1 MTARRAR
8 ACALLLATVLLGL
21 ASPAFSCGPFFPQAV
36 FTFTR
41 HPDLPLENFL
51 RGQLGIVLPTY
62 SRSYLYLSYRYL
74 AGKPFSP
81 EQFAAL
87 EGVWIRRRPSDVS
100 GALQKAPK
108 PPNWIKLW
116 VEARKKIP
124 GLDTSAPTP
133 LGVHN
138 PLGAYRSERIGTTYI
153 GYYNCLS
160 DAFRTAVH
168 TLEERVGRFGADSA
182 AVNSWVQAQ
191 DRVFANCSGGGNGL
205 EKQQFLPLKASAEDS
220 PLIRADRAY
229 QMGAA
234 HFYAGNF
241 ETAGKVF
248 EEIAH
253 DPDSPWSWLAPLLVA
268 RSLIRQATVYT
279 EPGKP
284 DLALLAKA
292 ETQLQ
297 KVLADNSLR
306 RTHPSA
312 RRLLGYVQLRLRPNQ
327 RICQLREA
335 LLEGTSPGT
344 LRQDLTDYLALLG
357 KWPAGGGR
365 GNRMPLA
372 ELRAEDELA
381 DWMLTFQRQTSSARD
396 HAMKKWHETGSLPWL
411 VAAISKAQAGGPKL
425 AALLEAAGTIP
436 RNSSA
441 FPTIAFHRARLLAAS
456 GEAARARIA
465 LEQMLAKDMS
475 LPRSSINLVLALQ
488 MKLARNLD
496 ELLRGARRVPARVG
510 WNHFGR
516 VIAEQPAD
524 RRGRQPRPQPR
535 WLFDA
540 DAARIFTERMP
551 LRLLLQASG
560 SKSLPP
566 NLRREVALATW
577 VRCVLLD
584 REEVCREVVPILEQ
598 LAPEL
603 KGDLQKYVSSPN
615 SPARRFAAVFTIL
628 RFPGLHL
635 YVGAGPARRTPLA
648 RIDNLRENW
657 WCRLAP
663 AQRGSR
669 IYMGYR
675 HYRMDTTFHMP
686 LKMLYPSHELDYPA
700 FLSLAQKAEA
710 AREWEQLSALETA
723 PSHLG
728 RLVLE
733 WAKNHPDDPRVPQA
747 LHLTVKA
754 TRYGCV
760 DQQTGHYSKAAFQF
774 LHRKYPHSSWAKK
787 TKYWYRF

>member
-1 MTARRAR
+1 MAVRRAR

-21 ASPAFSCGPFFPQAV
+21 ASPAFPCGPFFPQAV

-62 SRSYLYLSYRYL
+62 SRSHLYLSYRYL

-81 EQFAAL
+81 EQLAAL

-124 GLDTSAPTP
+124 GLDTSAPAP

-168 TLEERVGRFGADSA
+168 TLEERVGRFGVDSA

-205 EKQQFLPLKASAEDS
+205 EKQQFLPLNASAEDS

-241 ETAGKVF
+241 EIAGKVF

-284 DLALLAKA
+284 DRAFLVQA

-312 RRLLGYVQLRLRPNQ
+312 RRLLSYVQLRLRPNQ

-335 LLEGTSPGT
+335 LLEGTSPGP
-344 LRQDLTDYLALLG
+344 LRQDLTDYLALLA

-381 DWMLTFQRQTSSARD
+381 DWMLTFQRQTPSARD
-396 HAMKKWHETGSLPWL
+396 GFAAVASCSHFQGAGRRPQARGALGGGGNNSPEFVRFSHHCLPQGTSVGRFWRSRAGADSAGADAGERR
-411 VAAISKAQAGGPKL
+411 VAAPLLHQPGPRAANEAGPEPGRVAWKRTARSYSSWLESLRARDCRTANRQKRPATAPA
-425 AALLEAAGTIP
+425 AALAVRCRRCSGLNRTNATAAFAAGDWQQKP
-436 RNSSA
+436 PSEFA
-441 FPTIAFHRARLLAAS
+441 PGGGA
-456 GEAARARIA
+456 G
-465 LEQMLAKDMS
+465 
-475 LPRSSINLVLALQ
+475 NL
-488 MKLARNLD
+488 
-496 ELLRGARRVPARVG
+496 G
-510 WNHFGR
+510 
-516 VIAEQPAD
+516 
-524 RRGRQPRPQPR
+524 
-535 WLFDA
+535 
-540 DAARIFTERMP
+540 P
-551 LRLLLQASG
+551 LRLARSREGVPGGRADPRATCAGVERRPVEVRIRPKQPVTPLRCCVHYPAISG
-560 SKSLPP
+560 RAPLCG
-566 NLRREVALATW
+566 RRP
-577 VRCVLLD
+577 R
-584 REEVCREVVPILEQ
+584 
-598 LAPEL
+598 PE
-603 KGDLQKYVSSPN
+603 N
-615 SPARRFAAVFTIL
+615 SPR
-628 RFPGLHL
+628 
-635 YVGAGPARRTPLA
+635 
-648 RIDNLRENW
+648 
-657 WCRLAP
+657 
-663 AQRGSR
+663 
-669 IYMGYR
+669 
-675 HYRMDTTFHMP
+675 
-686 LKMLYPSHELDYPA
+686 SH
-700 FLSLAQKAEA
+700 
-710 AREWEQLSALETA
+710 
-723 PSHLG
+723 
-728 RLVLE
+728 
-733 WAKNHPDDPRVPQA
+733 
-747 LHLTVKA
+747 
-754 TRYGCV
+754 
-760 DQQTGHYSKAAFQF
+760 
-774 LHRKYPHSSWAKK
+774 
-787 TKYWYRF
+787 

>member
-1 MTARRAR
+1 MAVRRAR
-8 ACALLLATVLLGL
+8 ACALLLATALLGL
-21 ASPAFSCGPFFPQAV
+21 PSPAFPCGPFFPQAV

-81 EQFAAL
+81 EQLAAL
-87 EGVWIRRRPSDVS
+87 EGVWIRRKPAAASS
-100 GALQKAPK
+100 APQTAPK
-108 PPNWIKLW
+108 TQNWIKLW

-124 GLDTSAPTP
+124 GLDPSPPTP
-133 LGVHN
+133 LDVHN

-160 DAFRTAVH
+160 DAFRTAVR
-168 TLEERVGRFGADSA
+168 TLEERVSRFGADSA

-191 DRVFANCSGGGNGL
+191 DRVFANCSGAGNGS
-205 EKQQFLPLKASAEDS
+205 EKRQFLPPDASAEDS

-234 HFYAGNF
+234 NFYAGNF
-241 ETAGKVF
+241 EESRKIF
-248 EEIAH
+248 EQIAH
-253 DPDSPWSWLAPLLVA
+253 DADSPWSWLAPLLVA

-284 DLALLAKA
+284 DLTLLAQA
-292 ETQLQ
+292 ETQLR
-297 KVLADNSLR
+297 KVLADSRLR

-312 RRLLGYVQLRLRPNQ
+312 SRLLGYVQLRLRPNQ

-335 LLEGTSPGT
+335 LLEATSPVS
-344 LRQDLTDYLALLG
+344 LRQDLTDYLVLLN
-357 KWPAGGGR
+357 KWPAGNGSQ
-365 GNRMPLA
+365 NRMPLA

-381 DWMLTFQRQTSSARD
+381 DWMLTFQRQTSAARD
-396 HAMKKWHETGSLPWL
+396 HAMNKWRETGSLPWL
-411 VAAISKAQAGGPKL
+411 VAVISKEQAGDANV
-425 AALLEAAGTIP
+425 AALLEAAKKIP
-436 RNSSA
+436 QNSPA

-456 GEAARARIA
+456 GEAALARSA
-465 LEQMLAKDMS
+465 LEQMLAKDVS
-475 LPRSSINLVLALQ
+475 LPRSSFNLVLALQ
-488 MKLARNLD
+488 MKLARNLK
-496 ELLRGARRVPARVG
+496 EFLGSVRRVPTRVD
-510 WNHFGR
+510 WYYFGHE
-516 VIAEQPAD
+516 IAERPGD
-524 RRGRQPRPQPR
+524 RSQRQGQRPR

-551 LRLLLQASG
+551 LRLLLQAAG
-560 SKSLPP
+560 SKSLPA

-584 REEVCREVVPILEQ
+584 REKVCREVVSILEQ

-603 KGDLQKYVSSPN
+603 KGDLRRYVSAPN
-615 SPARRFAAVFTIL
+615 SPSRRFAAVFTIL
-628 RFPGLHL
+628 RFPGLHP

-657 WCRLAP
+657 WCGLAP
-663 AQRGSR
+663 AQGGSR

-686 LKMLYPSHELDYPA
+686 LKMIYLKEELGYPA
-700 FLSLAQKAEA
+700 FLGPAQRDGA
-710 AREWEQLSALETA
+710 ATEWEQLSALETA
-723 PSHLG
+723 PNHLG
-728 RLVLE
+728 QQVLE
-733 WAKNHPDDPRVPQA
+733 WAKSHPDDPRVPQA

-754 TRYGCV
+754 TRYGCA
-760 DQQTGHYSKAAFQF
+760 DEQTGRYSKAAFQF